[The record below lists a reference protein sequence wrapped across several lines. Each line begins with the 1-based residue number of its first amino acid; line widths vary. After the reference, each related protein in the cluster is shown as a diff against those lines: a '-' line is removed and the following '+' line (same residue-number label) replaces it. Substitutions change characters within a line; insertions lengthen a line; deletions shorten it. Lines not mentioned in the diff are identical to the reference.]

1 MQLYKSQDIGHQM
14 PGVPPIFQIL
24 TSIIFIFFLYPPIE
38 KIGISPTHTNNQKS
52 PWHGVHEAIPH
63 GEGTRKSCGQP

>member
-24 TSIIFIFFLYPPIE
+24 ASIFFQQ
-38 KIGISPTHTNNQKS
+38 KKNWNSFQHNQKS
-52 PWHGVHEAIPH
+52 LLGNGIHEAIPL
-63 GEGTRKSCGQP
+63 GEGTRKEDGWR